1 MQSETDSQKMGSNRN
16 FQLVENAVRLE
27 LIAEMAHRMKVL
39 MLVAGLGAWSS
50 AMADLSKSIDSV
62 FASVD
67 RSDGPGCAVGVIHKG
82 EYVHKSGYGMANLE
96 HGIPITAATVFR
108 TGSLSK
114 QFTAMAIAILAE
126 RGDLDLDADVH
137 TYLPELMDYGHEV
150 TIRQMVHHI
159 AGMGD
164 YDHEAFIKSDGSEF
178 RFGNEDYASIEE
190 FYEMV
195 ARADLI
201 HEPGVRYKY
210 SNLAYFLL
218 GQVVE
223 RVSDKTLREFGDEEI
238 FGRLGMTDSLFNDN
252 VNQPVRNRADGYRL
266 MDDGSY
272 EIFMT
277 NLSWVGDGGVYTN
290 LDDFIKWDQNFYD
303 NKLGKGGPSLIEMVT
318 TPHPDTI
325 SYTDA
330 GPHNENYAF
339 GVRVAEFAGEFM
351 ITHTGGWVA
360 FSTVY
365 QRFPEL
371 GLSVVVFCNDNEA
384 SASALGDQVAAIA
397 LQEIKATRDGG

>member
-1 MQSETDSQKMGSNRN
+1 MRHRI
-16 FQLVENAVRLE
+16 NA
-27 LIAEMAHRMKVL
+27 IA
-39 MLVAGLGAWSS
+39 LVAGLMICSS
-50 AMADLSKSIDSV
+50 AAADLGKSIDSV

-67 RSDGPGCAVGVIHKG
+67 RTDGPGCAAGVIHNG
-82 EYVHKSGYGMANLE
+82 DYIHKAGYGMANLE
-96 HGIPITAATVFR
+96 YDMPITSKTVFR

-137 TYLPELMDYGHEV
+137 EYLPDLMDYSHNV

-164 YDHEAFIKSDGSEF
+164 YDHEALKRVDGSEF
-178 RFGNEDYASIEE
+178 RFGNEDYAAIRE

-195 ARADLI
+195 THADLI
-201 HEPGVRYKY
+201 HEPGSRYEY

-223 RVSDKTLREFGDEEI
+223 SVSGKTLREFAEEEM
-238 FGRLGMTDSLFNDN
+238 FARLEMDDTLFNDN
-252 VNQPVRNRADGYRL
+252 VNQPVPNRADGYRL

-290 LDDFIKWDQNFYD
+290 LDDFINWDRNFYD
-303 NKLGKGGPSLIEMVT
+303 NKLGKGGSSLIEMVT

-325 SYTDA
+325 AYTDD
-330 GPHNENYAF
+330 GPRNVNYAF
-339 GVRVAEFAGEFM
+339 GLRVNEVHGEYV
-351 ITHTGGWVA
+351 IGHTGGWVA
-360 FSTVY
+360 YSTVY
-365 QRFPEL
+365 QRFPDL
-371 GLSVVVFCNDNEA
+371 SLSVVVFCNDAEA
-384 SASALGDQVAAIA
+384 SASKLGDQVAKIA
-397 LQEIKATRDGG
+397 VESVKK